1 MMLAGSLAVA
11 IPEASAWRSRCGCA
25 STPTLPAKVRNAWGG
40 VLGPYSRV
48 AFGAQDE
55 VKLDRPWGLAGL
67 DQRQPNRR
75 SMPTQRPDDLFVLV
89 LVLAER
95 GGSIRSSAR
104 TSITTPVP
112 SARRTK

>member
-1 MMLAGSLAVA
+1 VA
-11 IPEASAWRSRCGCA
+11 QQMRVRLDPDSSGKSPEC
-25 STPTLPAKVRNAWGG
+25 LGG

-55 VKLDRPWGLAGL
+55 VKLDGPWGLARL
-67 DQRQPNRR
+67 DQQQPNRR

-112 SARRTK
+112 SARRAK